1 MQSESSVVFLLN
13 IVIIDLSETELFK
26 QTSQDLSDGICRAGL
41 RCWANKLL
49 DFVIQ
54 EGLLRIFIHINLMSS
69 RQTH

>member
-1 MQSESSVVFLLN
+1 MQFETSVVFLLN
-13 IVIIDLSETELFK
+13 IVIIDLPETELFK
-26 QTSQDLSDGICRAGL
+26 QTSQDLSNDISRAGL

-54 EGLLRIFIHINLMSS
+54 EGLLRIFIHINLMLS